1 MSLCVRRLVNTCS
14 ILYIYLLLDIMKAF
28 AVLVGYVH
36 IVSSVQTVVN
46 QELKWYVY
54 VTVQMESLH
63 INFI

>member
-1 MSLCVRRLVNTCS
+1 
-14 ILYIYLLLDIMKAF
+14 MKAF